1 VPEDFTMRFN
11 NTYIFIIPEFKDD
24 EQHYVTVILDSVHGG
39 KIEFANI
46 IDNKYI
52 EFSPRDWSDL
62 KDYELQIILTDGN
75 MESVPYKFKLSMTNS
90 APSFYSK
97 FPKLEKVQLS
107 KEFILPLPQFSDME
121 NNPIMV
127 LILSMPSFMTY

>member
-11 NTYIFIIPEFKDD
+11 NTYIFMIPEFKDD
-24 EQHYVTVILDSVHGG
+24 EQHDVTVILDSVHGG
-39 KIEFANI
+39 KIEFATI

-52 EFSPRDWSDL
+52 EFSPSNWSDL

-75 MESVPYKFKLSMTNS
+75 MNSDPYKFKLSMTNS
-90 APSFYSK
+90 APSFKSNL
-97 FPKLEKVQLS
+97 PKLEKVQLS
-107 KEFILPLPQFSDME
+107 KEFILSLPQFSDME